1 MKLFLRNFVI
11 PFAFVFGFAVMGF
24 KIIGSDQFQVVVT
37 ADGVPVEG
45 VLTEEKAATMVEEGV
60 EIDSH
65 VVVMGTRLPGDSRGW
80 QLGILLVFC
89 VVGYRIGMAFKIQR

>member
-1 MKLFLRNFVI
+1 MQVILRNFVI
-11 PFAFVFGFAVMGF
+11 PFAVVFGFAVMGL
-24 KIIGSDQFQVVVT
+24 KVIGSDQFEVVIT

-45 VLTEEKAATMVEEGV
+45 VLTEEKAATLVEQGV
-60 EIDSH
+60 EVDSH
-65 VVVMGTRLPGDSRGW
+65 AIVLGTRLPGDSRGW